1 MSTAY
6 RPPPIFIVGVP
17 RSGTTLLAAMI
28 NAHRRIGCG
37 NETHFFE
44 RLNGAISAYLTDARH
59 WPDRAVSYMSS
70 LDHMGNPLFKLYQV
84 DLADYRARLVASRP
98 TVSAILA
105 CFMDAR
111 LASTGKARW
120 AEKTPGHLLQLKAIR
135 TYFPASIVICLFR
148 DPRDVA
154 LSLLNVPW
162 GTSRFLDGLILWR
175 SYYTYYKNHIQG
187 ARHTLTVRYEDLV
200 REPVRTARAVCT
212 FIGEEFDEGMLD
224 TSRSAQDVGAVLED
238 YKRQA
243 SAPADASR
251 AYAWEAALDDAGI
264 ALCDR
269 LLRHAVTSLG
279 YPAPTIPDLP
289 EVSVY
294 PFDQCTVAVPSLSEN
309 PRCPADK
316 GSALAWR

>member
-1 MSTAY
+1 MSAAF
-6 RPPPIFIVGVP
+6 RPPPIFIVGAP

-44 RLNGAISAYLTDARH
+44 RLNGAIAAYLTDARR

-70 LDHMGNPLFKLYQV
+70 LDHMRDPLFKLYDV

-98 TVSAILA
+98 TVSAILG

-111 LASTGKARW
+111 LAGAGKARW
-120 AEKTPGHLLQLKAIR
+120 AEKTPGHLRQFKAIR
-135 TYFPASIVICLFR
+135 TYFPGSMVICIFR

-175 SYYTYYKNHIQG
+175 SYYTYYRNHIQG

-200 REPVRTARAVCT
+200 REPIHTARAICT
-212 FIGEEFDEGMLD
+212 FIGEDFDEGMLD
-224 TSRSAQDVGAVLED
+224 TSQSAQDVGALLED
-238 YKRQA
+238 YKRRA
-243 SAPADASR
+243 SAPVDASR
-251 AYAWEAALDDAGI
+251 AYAWEAALDDAET

-269 LLRHAVTSLG
+269 LLRHALTSLG
-279 YPAPTIPDLP
+279 YPAPAIPDSLQ
-289 EVSVY
+289 VSVY
-294 PFDQCTVAVPSLSEN
+294 PFDQCTLAVPSLSES